1 MYIYVCTDI
10 CVRGHCSYPTF
21 SIHFLFQTSTR
32 GAKVAS
38 ASLALSLL
46 GLLFCH
52 VYTTP
57 ETIDTGE
64 RLKNRLPETG
74 RDRGKSKKNLRKS
87 HVLKKNV
94 IVEDVEDVEDVA
106 NVEVGASWRVNDVGS
121 CSYKSYRWSDS
132 KQSKHRF
139 RSSCCLHHVGGPVRP
154 CPFNLEKSQ
163 GNL

>member
-1 MYIYVCTDI
+1 MCI
-10 CVRGHCSYPTF
+10 CVQYLCAWSLF
-21 SIHFLFQTSTR
+21 ISHFFHPLFVPNIDPWRVQ
-32 GAKVAS
+32 VAS

-64 RLKNRLPETG
+64 RLKNRLAETG
-74 RDRGKSKKNLRKS
+74 RDRGKSKNNRRKS

-94 IVEDVEDVEDVA
+94 KVEDVEDGA
-106 NVEVGASWRVNDVGS
+106 NVEVGASWRIWRVDDVGS

-139 RSSCCLHHVGGPVRP
+139 RSSCCLHHVGGPVCP
-154 CPFNLEKSQ
+154 CPFNFDKSQ
-163 GNL
+163 GNR